1 MMNGIARISY
11 RDGGVVLPAKTSY
24 DLEIL
29 FEHLDIC
36 TRRAGMV
43 RLELDGREWR
53 VATSLR
59 ESPQRFCTMCDQPVG
74 DLVYAN
80 ASYGVL
86 CGRCVRAH
94 IPFAAARRP
103 SQSKAA

>member
-1 MMNGIARISY
+1 MNGIARISY

-24 DLEIL
+24 ELEIM
-29 FEHLDIC
+29 FEHLDTC

-53 VATSLR
+53 VAMSRTGNA
-59 ESPQRFCTMCDQPVG
+59 QRFCTMCDRAL
-74 DLVYAN
+74 DDMVYAN

-86 CGRCVRAH
+86 CGRCVRAQL
-94 IPFAAARRP
+94 PFAAARRH
-103 SQSKAA
+103 SQPKAA